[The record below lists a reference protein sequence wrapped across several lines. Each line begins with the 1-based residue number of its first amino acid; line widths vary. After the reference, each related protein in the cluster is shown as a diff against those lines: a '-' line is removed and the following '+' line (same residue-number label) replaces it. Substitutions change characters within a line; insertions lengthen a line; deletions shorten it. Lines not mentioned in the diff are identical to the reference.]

1 MIMSANGHFL
11 IRRRPEKR
19 IMRTHPFG
27 FSKVTQAR
35 DGKSSL
41 FVTSLL
47 RSLHAKTSERS
58 FKVLEKGDRSGVVEE
73 RR

>member
-1 MIMSANGHFL
+1 
-11 IRRRPEKR
+11 
-19 IMRTHPFG
+19 MRTHPFG
-27 FSKVTQAR
+27 FSKVAQAR

-41 FVTSLL
+41 FVTSFL
-47 RSLHAKTSERS
+47 RSLYAKTSERS